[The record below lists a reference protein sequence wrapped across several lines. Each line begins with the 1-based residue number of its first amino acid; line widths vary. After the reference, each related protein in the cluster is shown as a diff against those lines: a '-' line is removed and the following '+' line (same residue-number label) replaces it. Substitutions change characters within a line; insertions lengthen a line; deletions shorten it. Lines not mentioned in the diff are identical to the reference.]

1 METGLRTLAKA
12 ITWQV
17 SGLVVMVALAYGAT
31 GSLSI
36 AGGLALASSAAG
48 FVTYFLH
55 ERIWQ
60 RVRWGRIG
68 LSSDR

>member
-1 METGLRTLAKA
+1 METGWRTLAKA

-17 SGLVVMVALAYGAT
+17 SGLVVMTALAYGAT

-36 AGGLALASSAAG
+36 AGGLALVSSATG

-60 RVRWGRIG
+60 RVRWGVVSGR
-68 LSSDR
+68 